1 MFSRKYVL
9 HKRKWPGAWERAM
22 AKNVERA
29 VKPRRQLARISVPML
44 SSRVRGFNSQAF
56 LPMASICFSVSP
68 SGTRCCLFYSR
79 PLKYT
84 HLFSL
89 SACLLLPHTLA
100 AYKSDTQCLPTRV
113 QISLAGSHAIRV
125 AEKLIRFK
133 GSAQFPRFLW
143 DLSYPA
149 AVSFCRCFF
158 TTTYLWLIVYIVYRL
173 RFFGRCA
180 VRIFKIC
187 ATWLFIQLEALLSFS
202 VRLPKKNNDS
212 CPKWTLGRIKRMW
225 YICLQ
230 CRRISIISLCLPRDE
245 EERKS
250 PIWNFVC
257 CC

>member
-149 AVSFCRCFF
+149 AVSFCCCFF
-158 TTTYLWLIVYIVYRL
+158 TTTYLWLIVYVVYRL
-173 RFFGRCA
+173 RFSTGVLWEF
-180 VRIFKIC
+180 VKY
-187 ATWLFIQLEALLSFS
+187 ALLDYLYSWEHCSLFPLDCQRKITIAAPSERS
-202 VRLPKKNNDS
+202 VESNVCN
-212 CPKWTLGRIKRMW
+212 I
-225 YICLQ
+225 
-230 CRRISIISLCLPRDE
+230 
-245 EERKS
+245 
-250 PIWNFVC
+250 FVC
-257 CC
+257 NAAEFQ

>member
-1 MFSRKYVL
+1 MFLYLDKSKHFNCHQKHLQVFSSRENKSLTTGHFDRGPLGSSVKINLRLCMFSRKYVL
-9 HKRKWPGAWERAM
+9 HERKWPGAWELAM

-113 QISLAGSHAIRV
+113 PN
-125 AEKLIRFK
+125 K
-133 GSAQFPRFLW
+133 
-143 DLSYPA
+143 
-149 AVSFCRCFF
+149 
-158 TTTYLWLIVYIVYRL
+158 
-173 RFFGRCA
+173 
-180 VRIFKIC
+180 
-187 ATWLFIQLEALLSFS
+187 
-202 VRLPKKNNDS
+202 
-212 CPKWTLGRIKRMW
+212 LGR
-225 YICLQ
+225 
-230 CRRISIISLCLPRDE
+230 LPRDS
-245 EERKS
+245 RRGKADS
-250 PIWNFVC
+250 I
-257 CC
+257 

>member
-1 MFSRKYVL
+1 MFSSKYVL

-29 VKPRRQLARISVPML
+29 VKPWRQLARISVPML

-68 SGTRCCLFYSR
+68 SGARCCLFYSR

-113 QISLAGSHAIRV
+113 QISLVGSHAIRV

-143 DLSYPA
+143 DLSHPA
-149 AVSFCRCFF
+149 AASFCCYNGILMAYSIYSISVAIFD
-158 TTTYLWLIVYIVYRL
+158 
-173 RFFGRCA
+173 RCA
-180 VRIFKIC
+180 VRIFKTC
-187 ATWLFIQLEALLSFS
+187 ATWLFIQLGALLSFS
-202 VRLPKKNNDS
+202 VGLPKKNSDS
-212 CPKWTLGRIKRMW
+212 CPKWTLGWIKCM
-225 YICLQ
+225 
-230 CRRISIISLCLPRDE
+230 
-245 EERKS
+245 
-250 PIWNFVC
+250 
-257 CC
+257 